1 MKEPNDGPAEI
12 TLEEWRA
19 VLKSVAGGF
28 PDFPLRHGWDGTGVD
43 TLRLEPENEPQS
55 GVDVAKHVRGQ

>member
-12 TLEEWRA
+12 TLDEWRA
-19 VLKSVAGGF
+19 VLKSVAGSF
-28 PDFPLRHGWDGTGVD
+28 PDFRCGTNGTGVD